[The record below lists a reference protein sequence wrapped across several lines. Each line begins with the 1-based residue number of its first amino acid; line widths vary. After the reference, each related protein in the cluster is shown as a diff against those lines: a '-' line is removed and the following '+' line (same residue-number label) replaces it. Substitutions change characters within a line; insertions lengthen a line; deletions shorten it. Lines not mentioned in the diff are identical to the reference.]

1 MMEILLKPI
10 ITEKMTSAG
19 ETFNRYGFVVN
30 KKANKIQ
37 IKNAVEKMY
46 GVSVE
51 DVNTMNY
58 KGKIKTRFTKTG
70 MVVGST
76 GDVKKAVV
84 TLSDG
89 DAIDHYSNI

>member
-10 ITEKMTSAG
+10 ITEKMTAQG
-19 ETFNRYGFVVN
+19 ETYNRYGFVVN

-51 DVNTMNY
+51 NVNTMNY
-58 KGKIKTRFTKTG
+58 KGKIKTRYTKTG

-84 TLSDG
+84 TLIDG

>member
-10 ITEKMTSAG
+10 ITEKMTAAG
-19 ETFNRYGFVVN
+19 EAHNRYGFVVN

-37 IKNAVEKMY
+37 IKTAVEKMY

-58 KGKIKTRFTKTG
+58 KGKIKTRYTKTG
-70 MVVGST
+70 MVVGNT

-89 DAIDHYSNI
+89 DTIDHYSNI

>member
-1 MMEILLKPI
+1 
-10 ITEKMTSAG
+10 
-19 ETFNRYGFVVN
+19 
-30 KKANKIQ
+30 
-37 IKNAVEKMY
+37 
-46 GVSVE
+46 VE

-70 MVVGST
+70 MVVGNS

-89 DAIDHYSNI
+89 DVIDHYSNI